1 MGKSA
6 QEQLAE
12 RQLEREK
19 ASESARKESEKP
31 ASNDRGRGTD
41 YTGDSY

>member
-19 ASESARKESEKP
+19 ASEKARESEKQP
-31 ASNDRGRGTD
+31 SNDRGRGTD